1 MAEEFREIPGEEPKP
16 EQEKSSWQ
24 ETVML
29 YVHDVVYLLSILM
42 VVFILLFR
50 IVVVEGSSMYS
61 TLWSGDYLLVLSRTV
76 SGEFEQGEIIVAS
89 KDSFN
94 EGEPIIKRVIATE
107 GQTVDIDFQ
116 AGIVYVDGEALE
128 EDYTFT
134 PTNVEEGV
142 AFPLTVHEG
151 CVFAMGDNR
160 NRSRDSRFPAIGLI
174 DEREILGQAVF
185 LFFPG
190 TGEGEFGGSR
200 DFGRIGVLN

>member
-1 MAEEFREIPGEEPKP
+1 
-16 EQEKSSWQ
+16 
-24 ETVML
+24 ML